1 MTRISSLDEKDPRS
15 AEASGTR
22 ATTVLMAFADIG
34 YLVILVLIFLSQN
47 TLKAFDIILHTE
59 SKIFITQVPT
69 FDKTFSS
76 RLLNIRKF
84 WISNNLVAL
93 SE

>member
-15 AEASGTR
+15 AGASGTR

-47 TLKAFDIILHTE
+47 TLKVSDIVLHIE
-59 SKIFITQVPT
+59 SKIFIAQEPS
-69 FDKTFSS
+69 FEYSK
-76 RLLNIRKF
+76 LQKINIYYD
-84 WISNNLVAL
+84 SNTNLFH
-93 SE
+93 

>member
-15 AEASGTR
+15 AGANGTR
-22 ATTVLMAFADIG
+22 ATTVPRAFAEIG

-47 TLKAFDIILHTE
+47 TLKVSDIVLHIE

-76 RLLNIRKF
+76 RLLKIKEILDF
-84 WISNNLVAL
+84 K
-93 SE
+93 

>member
-15 AEASGTR
+15 AGASGTW

-47 TLKAFDIILHTE
+47 TLKVSDIVLYIE
-59 SKIFITQVPT
+59 RKISITKVPT

-76 RLLNIRKF
+76 RLLKIKGILDF
-84 WISNNLVAL
+84 K
-93 SE
+93 

>member
-15 AEASGTR
+15 AGASGTR

-47 TLKAFDIILHTE
+47 TLKVFDIVLHIE
-59 SKIFITQVPT
+59 SKVIFIAQVPT
-69 FDKTFSS
+69 SDKSFSS
-76 RLLNIRKF
+76 RLLKLRKF
-84 WISNNLVAL
+84 WIPVT
-93 SE
+93 